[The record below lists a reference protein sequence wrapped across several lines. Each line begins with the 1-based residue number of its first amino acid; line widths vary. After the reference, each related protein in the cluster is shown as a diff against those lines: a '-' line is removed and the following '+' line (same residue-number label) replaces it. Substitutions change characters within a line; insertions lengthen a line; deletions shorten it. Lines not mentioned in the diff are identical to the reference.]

1 MNSLGN
7 MAMDFFFFFKGSEFS
22 NIRNYILNK
31 VIKIILAWVAM
42 TKYHRQHGLT
52 NRSLSAIVPLSGSL
66 RSGCQ

>member
-7 MAMDFFFFFKGSEFS
+7 MILIFMAMDFFFKGSEFS

-31 VIKIILAWVAM
+31 VIKIILGWVAM

-52 NRSLSAIVPLSGSL
+52 NRSLSAIVLLSGSL
-66 RSGCQ
+66 R